1 MSLKSQ
7 DFTDKLN
14 ANLEAARDIAIENGN
29 STVEPIHLTAAIFKD
44 EEGLGKRLL
53 EKTGANM
60 TTLTNGINRLLNKL
74 PRQSPPPL
82 EASFTSDTL
91 RLLKKAQDI
100 QKKAKEAH
108 LAVDHVLLA
117 ISGEKDLMAVL
128 SDAGLTKDILESTL
142 KALKGN
148 KKADSKSAEESYD
161 ALNKYGTDLVEL
173 ANAGK
178 LDPVI
183 GRDDEIR
190 RVVQVLARRT
200 KNNPVLIGEPGV
212 GKAQPLY
219 SKIKTPNG
227 WITMGEMKT
236 GTRIIAYDGTL
247 STVTGVFPQGLKDV
261 YEIEFADGRT
271 ARSTDEHLWTVY
283 SKPTTTH
290 SNRGVTIKE
299 TVELSEIIRRAKNN
313 PLYFAQGLAKIPMV
327 LDADTHRDI
336 ELPVAP
342 YLLGTLIGSG
352 KRTGGTESNDA
363 TIPSLYMLASKYQK
377 IKLIQGL
384 MDTAGHVTNTGTL
397 QYTTSNYELA
407 NDFVD
412 LIRSIGGQ
420 AKLKSRPNTAS
431 TTHSNEDGNL
441 KLLHTIT
448 IRYSDPR
455 ELVSSPQKLERI
467 PESSP
472 SSTLRLAIKNITYIG
487 KEICQCIMIDH
498 PEHLYITDNY
508 VVTHNTAIVE
518 GLAQRINNGDVPEN
532 LRCRLISLDM
542 GALVAGAKYRGEF
555 EERLKAVLNEVKESQ
570 GKVIMF
576 IDELH
581 LVLGAGK
588 SDGAMDAA
596 NLLKPMLARGE
607 LRLIGA
613 TTLDEYRKY
622 IEKDPAFE
630 RRFQQVFV
638 GEPSVQATIS
648 ILRGL
653 KEKYETHHGV
663 RITDAA
669 LIAAA
674 QLADRY
680 ITQRFL
686 PDKAIDLVDEACAN
700 VRVQLDSRPE
710 EIDVLERKKLQL
722 QIEETALQNEKD
734 DASKARL
741 KEVKKQLAEVQETLN
756 PLLMKLDAEKER
768 VDEIRRLQEKIE
780 EMKNKKAKAERERN
794 FQVAA
799 DMKMAIPDVERRYE
813 ELVAANQVKATSD
826 TMLSEE
832 VTQEKI
838 TEVVA
843 RWTGIPVKRL
853 TQSQKERL
861 LTLSNKLH
869 KRVVGQDEA
878 VDAVAQA
885 ILRSRAGMG
894 RRNQPVGSFL
904 FLGPTGVGKTELSKA
919 LAEELF
925 DDDRHI
931 VRIDMSEYMEQHSVS
946 RLIGSPPGYVGYDQG
961 GQLTEAVRRRP
972 YNVVLFDE
980 VEKAHPQVLNVLL
993 QVLDDGR
1000 LTDGQGRTVDFSNV
1014 VIILTSN
1021 IGAHILLDHA
1031 DASGMISP
1039 SVQEDVMKMVRKH
1052 FAPEFLNRLDD
1063 IVMFRPLVQN
1073 DLRQIC
1079 RKQLEMLNSRMAD
1092 RQIDFQITDDACSV
1106 VLRES
1111 YNPAYGARPVRRYIE
1126 KHVVSEVSILLI
1138 KGELQDNSTVLIDTD
1153 RSKTQLVYKVI
1164 PKAQQDASR
1173 K

>member
-29 STVEPIHLTAAIFKD
+29 SVVDPIHVTAAIFKD
-44 EEGLGKRLL
+44 EDGLGKRLVD
-53 EKTGANM
+53 KVGANM
-60 TTLTNGINRLLNKL
+60 VTLTNGINRLLNKL
-74 PRQSPPPL
+74 PRQSPAPL
-82 EASFTSDTL
+82 DANFTSETL

-117 ISGEKDLMAVL
+117 ISGEKDLMAIL

-142 KALKGN
+142 KALKGSR
-148 KKADSKSAEESYD
+148 KADSKSAEESYD

-173 ANAGK
+173 ANANK

-212 GKAQPLY
+212 GK
-219 SKIKTPNG
+219 
-227 WITMGEMKT
+227 
-236 GTRIIAYDGTL
+236 
-247 STVTGVFPQGLKDV
+247 
-261 YEIEFADGRT
+261 
-271 ARSTDEHLWTVY
+271 
-283 SKPTTTH
+283 
-290 SNRGVTIKE
+290 
-299 TVELSEIIRRAKNN
+299 
-313 PLYFAQGLAKIPMV
+313 
-327 LDADTHRDI
+327 
-336 ELPVAP
+336 
-342 YLLGTLIGSG
+342 
-352 KRTGGTESNDA
+352 
-363 TIPSLYMLASKYQK
+363 
-377 IKLIQGL
+377 
-384 MDTAGHVTNTGTL
+384 
-397 QYTTSNYELA
+397 
-407 NDFVD
+407 
-412 LIRSIGGQ
+412 
-420 AKLKSRPNTAS
+420 
-431 TTHSNEDGNL
+431 
-441 KLLHTIT
+441 
-448 IRYSDPR
+448 
-455 ELVSSPQKLERI
+455 
-467 PESSP
+467 
-472 SSTLRLAIKNITYIG
+472 
-487 KEICQCIMIDH
+487 
-498 PEHLYITDNY
+498 
-508 VVTHNTAIVE
+508 TAIVE

-555 EERLKAVLNEVKESQ
+555 EERLKSVLNEVKESQ

-734 DASKARL
+734 EASKTRL
-741 KEVKKQLAEVQETLN
+741 KEVKKQLAEIQETLN

-799 DMKMAIPDVERRYE
+799 DMRMAIPDVERRYE
-813 ELVAANQVKATSD
+813 ELVAAANQVKTSD

-861 LTLSNKLH
+861 LTLSTKLH

-904 FLGPTGVGKTELSKA
+904 FLGPTGVGKTELSKT

-1000 LTDGQGRTVDFSNV
+1000 LTDGQGRTVDFSNT

-1031 DASGMISP
+1031 DTSGVIP
-1039 SVQEDVMKMVRKH
+1039 TNVQDEVMKLVRKH

-1079 RKQLEMLNSRMAD
+1079 RKQLEMLNSRMVD

-1106 VLRES
+1106 ILRES

-1126 KHVVSEVSILLI
+1126 KHVVSEVSVLLI
-1138 KGELQDNSTVLIDTD
+1138 KGDLQDNCTVMIDTD
-1153 RSKTQLVYKVI
+1153 RAKSKLVYKVI
-1164 PKAQQDASR
+1164 PKASEAGRNEDAERPNKRQRPS
-1173 K
+1173 